1 MGWDEDTVRGNTR
14 PQKAE
19 RQLTA
24 GRLITATVA
33 LPRTNYDKPE
43 KQAAFWQPRAWIRV
57 PEGATRRIPSSIDDQ
72 PGLPRTRLITCMVKP
87 TFIHGEIIPPLA
99 QPSIR
104 ESPKAPEGSSN
115 EHLNLIASWLDDRF
129 EIPGTSIRF
138 GLDALIGWIPGIGDA
153 LAALASLF
161 LVWAAWKRGAARI
174 TVLRMM
180 LNLAIEDTLGA
191 LPIVGDVA
199 HVAWKANRRN
209 YNLLIRDDQHLRQ
222 HTWQDWLFVI
232 GVCLIMLLLLLA
244 PFVFLIYLFKTQH
257 LLL

>member
-1 MGWDEDTVRGNTR
+1 
-14 PQKAE
+14 
-19 RQLTA
+19 
-24 GRLITATVA
+24 
-33 LPRTNYDKPE
+33 
-43 KQAAFWQPRAWIRV
+43 
-57 PEGATRRIPSSIDDQ
+57 
-72 PGLPRTRLITCMVKP
+72 MVKP
-87 TFIHGEIIPPLA
+87 TYIHGEILPPLS
-99 QPSIR
+99 PSAVR
-104 ESPKAPEGSSN
+104 EALKTPDSISN
-115 EHLNLIASWLDDRF
+115 KHLNLIATWLDDRF

-161 LVWAAWKRGAARI
+161 LVFAAWKRGAARI

-191 LPIVGDVA
+191 IPIVGDVA

-209 YNLLIRDDQHLRQ
+209 YNLLIRDHQHLQQ
-222 HTWQDWLFVI
+222 HTWRDWWFVI